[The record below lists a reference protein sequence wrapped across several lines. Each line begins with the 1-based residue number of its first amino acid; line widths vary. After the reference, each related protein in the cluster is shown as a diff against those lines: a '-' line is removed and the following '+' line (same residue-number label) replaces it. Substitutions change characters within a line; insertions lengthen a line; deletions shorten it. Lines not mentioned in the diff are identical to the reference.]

1 MSNYKFLNVKA
12 LVGAF
17 SLLSECEIFANFHFQ
32 LYTTSMMQ
40 IVDTLRGRHITCR
53 VLSVKHSVIA
63 LLEFRS
69 ELWCNWITF
78 CRFRCLWGI
87 KLFLRRIV
95 RTIEY
100 SVHTCSSCACLQ
112 WRKILNLIATKIWA
126 LLFFCV
132 CEGEDKYFPHCRQ
145 KLKLTILNDNI
156 IIHFITMDPRPR
168 LSSLPLLKFILQSRW
183 FEKCY
188 KIDSAPFLAWSLGD
202 RGRGLESCAA
212 LCWSECAVMARQVF
226 TEWLVPHLTLPTPA
240 LALNIFYHSKN
251 IFGRAVIFF
260 YYAW

>member
-1 MSNYKFLNVKA
+1 
-12 LVGAF
+12 
-17 SLLSECEIFANFHFQ
+17 
-32 LYTTSMMQ
+32 
-40 IVDTLRGRHITCR
+40 
-53 VLSVKHSVIA
+53 
-63 LLEFRS
+63 
-69 ELWCNWITF
+69 
-78 CRFRCLWGI
+78 
-87 KLFLRRIV
+87 
-95 RTIEY
+95 
-100 SVHTCSSCACLQ
+100 
-112 WRKILNLIATKIWA
+112 
-126 LLFFCV
+126 
-132 CEGEDKYFPHCRQ
+132 
-145 KLKLTILNDNI
+145 
-156 IIHFITMDPRPR
+156 MDPRPR

-260 YYAW
+260 YILISNIKRINEQRSGRILNTGHISYDCASISSTPLWLPLCRHDWSRWMGIWQSTTCRDESFSNIYFWNVSNYSISECGWIWWGDPPLITWLQHLSISIVRLNWHHDNICPTALAQPESFQFWHRWHILFTLSASKDLLLESTSLNA